1 MSVALPGPVRG
12 SLADLVPSVLADLGV
27 RGFAP
32 GALGR
37 VVPAGTRAVCVLL
50 VDGMGWRLL
59 AEHAAQAPFLSGLA
73 GRAGRA
79 IAAGFPT
86 TTAAS
91 IASLGSGVPSG
102 QHGIVGYSFTV
113 DGMLLQPLSWTVRE
127 GGQGIDARELLVPEV
142 VQPVPTALE
151 RAAAAGVRVRLAVP
165 GIFRGSGL
173 TRAALRGGE
182 LVATHALGDLAAAAV
197 AGLTGAGPA
206 LSYAYHGDLDL
217 LGHVYG
223 PGSEPWLL
231 QLAHVDRLAAAIAD
245 RLPPG
250 AALVVT
256 ADHGMVHVPP
266 ESRVDLDTTAALQAG
281 VRLVGGEPRARYL
294 YTEPG
299 ALADVRA
306 AWTEVLGDRAWIVDT
321 DEAVAAGWYGPAV
334 ADRVRARIGDLVVAA
349 RSDVAVTR
357 SSTEPT
363 LSRLLGHHGS
373 LTPEEQLVPVLVAG

>member
-1 MSVALPGPVRG
+1 MGLRLPGPVTG

-27 RGFAP
+27 GGFRP
-32 GALGR
+32 GPLGP

-59 AEHAAQAPFLSGLA
+59 AEHGAQAPFLSGLA
-73 GRAGRA
+73 AGGRA

-113 DGMLLQPLSWTVRE
+113 GGMLLQPLSWTVRE
-127 GGQGIDARELLVPEV
+127 GGQGVDARDLLAPEV

-182 LVATHALGDLAAAAV
+182 LIAVHALGDLAAAAV
-197 AGLTGAGPA
+197 AGLAGDGPA

-245 RLPPG
+245 RLPAG

-266 ESRVDLDTTAALQAG
+266 EHRVDLDTTPALRDG

-299 ALADVRA
+299 ALAEVRA
-306 AWTEVLGDRAWIVDT
+306 AWTEVLGDRAWIVDR
-321 DEAVAAGWYGPAV
+321 DEAVAAGWYGPVV
-334 ADRVRARIGDLVVAA
+334 ADRVRERIGDLVVAA
-349 RSDVAVTR
+349 RSGIAVTR
-357 SSTEPT
+357 STTEPT

-373 LTPEEQLVPVLVAG
+373 LTPDEQLVPVLIAG